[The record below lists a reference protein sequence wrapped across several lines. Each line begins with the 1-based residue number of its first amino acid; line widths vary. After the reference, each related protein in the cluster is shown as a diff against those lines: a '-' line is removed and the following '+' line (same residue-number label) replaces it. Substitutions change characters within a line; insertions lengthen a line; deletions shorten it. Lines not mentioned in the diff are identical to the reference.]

1 MLEFQL
7 VRLMI
12 SCLIKI
18 LKVKKGVYMKKCEGI
33 YSLIGKVNH
42 KSVIYGFELLKEEN
56 IHPRQMPLI
65 IHLKKCEGCTQK
77 ELAEKMQVKP
87 STLNVMIGRME
98 KNGYIEKKQD
108 EKDSRKS
115 RIYFTEKGRSICE
128 DGHKNCHDTR
138 KTSRVFYKRGAGR
151 TSRDY

>member
-1 MLEFQL
+1 
-7 VRLMI
+7 MI
-12 SCLIKI
+12 SYLIKI
-18 LKVKKGVYMKKCEGI
+18 LKVKKGAYMKKCEGI

-42 KSVIYGFELLKEEN
+42 KSAIYGFELLKEEN

-98 KNGYIEKKQD
+98 KNGYI
-108 EKDSRKS
+108 
-115 RIYFTEKGRSICE
+115 
-128 DGHKNCHDTR
+128 
-138 KTSRVFYKRGAGR
+138 
-151 TSRDY
+151 

>member
-1 MLEFQL
+1 
-7 VRLMI
+7 
-12 SCLIKI
+12 
-18 LKVKKGVYMKKCEGI
+18 MKKCEGI

-87 STLNVMIGRME
+87 STLNVMIGRKEWIYRE
-98 KNGYIEKKQD
+98 KTRRKRFKKKQ
-108 EKDSRKS
+108 
-115 RIYFTEKGRSICE
+115 
-128 DGHKNCHDTR
+128 NL
-138 KTSRVFYKRGAGR
+138 FY
-151 TSRDY
+151 